1 MRFADRLFTP
11 RGKRHAGGGLAMMAV
26 RASDG
31 SRRRQS
37 LGAEIAARGSAV
49 GFDPTRDIL
58 QKVFAMFD
66 HRKEHRRR
74 AYLGATITFN
84 ERSSVVDCLVRNLSE
99 GGARLEMAHPISLPT
114 EFEVTIPRRG
124 EYWRARQAWR
134 DSLALGVTF
143 VPSDSGTDVSIE
155 SARRI
160 KQLQSERDALAKRLA
175 EMSEPAI

>member
-1 MRFADRLFTP
+1 
-11 RGKRHAGGGLAMMAV
+11 
-26 RASDG
+26 
-31 SRRRQS
+31 
-37 LGAEIAARGSAV
+37 
-49 GFDPTRDIL
+49 
-58 QKVFAMFD
+58 
-66 HRKEHRRR
+66 
-74 AYLGATITFN
+74 
-84 ERSSVVDCLVRNLSE
+84 
-99 GGARLEMAHPISLPT
+99 MAHPISLPA

-124 EYWRARQAWR
+124 EHWRARQAWR